1 MSQNENENENEMNQG
16 REMMSLVLN
25 RVVKWTIFVLNREA
39 K

>member
-1 MSQNENENENEMNQG
+1 MSQNENENEMNQG

-25 RVVKWTIFVLNREA
+25 RVAKWTIFVLNREA